1 MVIIIAV
8 HGANIAAAYA
18 ALCYKLAWDQHKYK
32 LLLIPLSYS
41 TCPRLIKM
49 HKDACI

>member
-18 ALCYKLAWDQHKYK
+18 ALCHKLAWDQHKYK
-32 LLLIPLSYS
+32 VLLIPLSYS
-41 TCPRLIKM
+41 TYPRLFRK